1 MSIFSRMRKSRQ
13 QAKEHNAKLAEQEK
27 KEVDKA
33 PYRHVPTHAATDAI
47 ASAPPSW
54 READRQKIQEQNRRR
69 SAMAAS
75 GHHMNMPGAPRVGS
89 SLSHVSY
96 PTDKNATP
104 MVRLPR
110 AYSYTGVSPYSASY
124 SRDVAYSMPD
134 VGSQFAAYAASAK
147 GKEAVRRR
155 RPLRL
160 RAILIRRLL
169 TSFSRRPEGSESSSG
184 STSSQDDLEMR
195 LARPPVV
202 RPSQLPTAAEMG
214 SRRPRPGH
222 RRPSDSSIERI
233 AMANSA
239 KGVARDSRPPPSMR
253 GFGSIAPIVNAPA
266 PILRTYTHPQVDLL
280 SSQQRS
286 ETSLPASINTS
297 LNTSATTLASTSA
310 PPQSTDGNLSLEQN
324 VAGSGKPSKE
334 RKAAK
339 VARFTELERIES
351 GAEALAAANPAK
363 EPKRSIAPAAAPDGA
378 PVPASTPASAPAPAS
393 VPAVKQSIVINVFP
407 EEDSVP
413 EPQPTKKSKMFS
425 KSGGKLSKKSR
436 WASSKAPAVTV

>member
-1 MSIFSRMRKSRQ
+1 MSIFSRMKKSRQ

-27 KEVDKA
+27 QEKTEKT

-96 PTDKNATP
+96 PTDKSATP
-104 MVRLPR
+104 MRMPR

-124 SRDVAYSMPD
+124 SRDLAHSMPD
-134 VGSQFAAYAASAK
+134 VGSQFTAYAASTK
-147 GKEAVRRR
+147 GKEA
-155 RPLRL
+155 
-160 RAILIRRLL
+160 IRVSVSGYSTPR
-169 TSFSRRPEGSESSSG
+169 TSPTSSQEESESSSG

-202 RPSQLPTAAEMG
+202 RAPPPPLAAAG
-214 SRRPRPGH
+214 KAGRRPRAGH

-239 KGVARDSRPPPSMR
+239 KGAARDSRPPTSMR
-253 GFGSIAPIVNAPA
+253 GFASIAPIVNAPA
-266 PILRTYTHPQVDLL
+266 PVVRTYTHPQLELPGSLETSEYSL
-280 SSQQRS
+280 SS
-286 ETSLPASINTS
+286 SINAS
-297 LNTSATTLASTSA
+297 LNTSATTLTSA
-310 PPQSTDGNLSLEQN
+310 SAPLSTDSSPSPERN
-324 VAGSGKPSKE
+324 KIHSKE

-339 VARFTELERIES
+339 VTRFTELERIES
-351 GAEALAAANPAK
+351 GAEAVAAAP
-363 EPKRSIAPAAAPDGA
+363 PKTDLEQAVAPIPAAAP
-378 PVPASTPASAPAPAS
+378 V
-393 VPAVKQSIVINVFP
+393 VRQSIVINVFP
-407 EEDSVP
+407 EEDSIP
-413 EPQPTKKSKMFS
+413 EPETVKKSKRFS

>member
-1 MSIFSRMRKSRQ
+1 MSIFSRMKKSRQ

-27 KEVDKA
+27 KEKTEKT

-96 PTDKNATP
+96 PTDKTATP
-104 MVRLPR
+104 MRVPR
-110 AYSYTGVSPYSASY
+110 AYSYAGVSPYSASY
-124 SRDVAYSMPD
+124 SRDVAHSMPD
-134 VGSQFAAYAASAK
+134 VGSQFTAYAASAK
-147 GKEAVRRR
+147 GKEAVRVSVSGYSTPR
-155 RPLRL
+155 
-160 RAILIRRLL
+160 
-169 TSFSRRPEGSESSSG
+169 TSPTSSQEESESSSG

-202 RPSQLPTAAEMG
+202 RAPPPLTAAG
-214 SRRPRPGH
+214 KAGRRPRVGH

-233 AMANSA
+233 AMVNSA
-239 KGVARDSRPPPSMR
+239 KGAGRDSRPPTSMR
-253 GFGSIAPIVNAPA
+253 GFASIAPIVNAPA
-266 PILRTYTHPQVDLL
+266 PAVRTYTYPQLDVLGSLETSEYSL
-280 SSQQRS
+280 SS
-286 ETSLPASINTS
+286 SINAS
-297 LNTSATTLASTSA
+297 LNTSATTLTSA
-310 PPQSTDGNLSLEQN
+310 SAPLSTDGNPFPEHNGTQ
-324 VAGSGKPSKE
+324 SKE

-339 VARFTELERIES
+339 VTRFTELERIES
-351 GAEALAAANPAK
+351 GAEAVAAAAS
-363 EPKRSIAPAAAPDGA
+363 PKTDLEHAVAPTPAAAPTSA
-378 PVPASTPASAPAPAS
+378 AVPTSAS
-393 VPAVKQSIVINVFP
+393 VSPPAAAPAVKQSIVINVFP
-407 EEDSVP
+407 EEDSIP
-413 EPQPTKKSKMFS
+413 EPEPAKKSKRFS